1 MIAIFPETLAL
12 AKAGDV
18 ERLAVAARRYFER
31 GAPTPKPSMHAL
43 LAKAGMAVGQ
53 LPGAARGDGD
63 ELAALVAK
71 DHAGTFRIAA
81 LLAPDLDPTRE
92 RFLLAHLLG
101 HYLLDVL
108 PLIAA
113 GDYASGGYRETSCP
127 LRRYALTDAVGAK
140 SNPEERRERRADA
153 FAAALL
159 MPRGML
165 RKAYERMHGDV
176 ARTAAFFGVSKA
188 ALERRLF
195 EIGAQDA
202 AQTKPTSF
210 LEAESLLAGTKTAQ
224 EQEPRDAEPLDA
236 PSSGPTMPR
245 SYAAST
251 YGNTERRTGKVVK
264 ASDPAAKAAEPY
276 AKRAAAPAAPAP
288 KSAAAGEAPAPT
300 ENEKQG
306 MARLREIARR
316 LDKNVP
322 K

>member
-12 AKAGDV
+12 AKSGDV

-31 GAPTPKPSMHAL
+31 GAPTPKPSMHGL
-43 LAKAGMAVGQ
+43 LAKAGLAIGQ
-53 LPGAARGDGD
+53 LPGAARKDGD

-71 DHAGTFRIAA
+71 DHAGAFRIAA
-81 LLAPDLDPTRE
+81 LIAPDLDPIRE

-113 GDYASGGYRETSCP
+113 GDYASGGYRETTCP

-165 RKAYERMHGDV
+165 RKAFESMHGDV
-176 ARTAAFFGVSKA
+176 ARAAAFFGVSKA
-188 ALERRLF
+188 ALERRLS

-210 LEAESLLAGTKTAQ
+210 LEAESLLAGANAAH
-224 EQEPRDAEPLDA
+224 EQVVRDPESRDA
-236 PSSGPTMPR
+236 PSNGPSMPR

-264 ASDPAAKAAEPY
+264 ASDPAAKAAEPL
-276 AKRAAAPAAPAP
+276 AKRAAKPSPAAP
-288 KSAAAGEAPAPT
+288 GEAPAPT